1 MAPPHMNP
9 FMAPPHM
16 NPYMAPPHM
25 NPMPQ
30 ADPHQQMML
39 QQIQKM
45 AEQIEKENSK
55 LMGHLS
61 GEEIPISN
69 NKNGSRSMGPNTS
82 PIKKTA
88 KLTRLEMQHEEE
100 IRLMELEMEK
110 IKKKQELEEVKA
122 AVAAERAERLAN
134 EEHSRLVNEQK
145 QQLQQI
151 KLKQA
156 LLKEERILQNQ
167 TEKSGMSSKGTA
179 STKTPSTSSNAGIRE
194 ESQVGLKTPVD
205 INLIKGV
212 AILSDGILLAKEKVE
227 GDVFRLAVGFY
238 DAKGSSLGK
247 VLACPWTNWKS
258 TDDARLL
265 PTDLVTHGPEI
276 PYKRTM
282 KQTDRG
288 LVSGVKFMVEVQT
301 KADNGS
307 PRSLGWGHL
316 SFVSEDNGNLALMNG
331 LWRVP
336 IRIGIPD
343 VKMDPTTPLSP
354 SNPIFG
360 WILLRILDDN
370 DSSLAVSWTIDNSSL
385 KSSKDILDNYSSI
398 IQDISESSPIKSSR
412 ASVPSLVDIASI
424 KNLVDHKLSGKKE
437 EPMSA
442 KQPASARPASGGGVS
457 ARPSESA
464 RPQSASRGGA
474 QAPMLSPIPD
484 DYDGQDL
491 EDEGD
496 DEVVNDRKVSSD
508 VPWKLGTP
516 TQVTDQKY
524 QRGDGVDL
532 YIDGAMFLPDNVSVS
547 RVVLK
552 IVTAEKENVGNVFEG
567 YSKVSGSAISPSYNL
582 KAEIRVPVLNT
593 TAICLMRIDTLDSN
607 SMQPCSVGYAVLK
620 LFTTKEKKQP
630 TASND
635 SNALLN
641 VGLFQLPIYGGRV
654 PNLPVFDENM
664 LNSLPKIPCATLLVR
679 IYDAPKSA
687 DGMSTL
693 NKEDFSPEESIRLGL
708 DKPAPI
714 YSTGAYDGS
723 LCEPTA
729 LEKFAYKAKEYT
741 NNDTVEAILRQGMSA
756 SNRTDFPVKPDSSN
770 DAEMKD
776 WCKKLLPTQGNIIII
791 MKNYYYY
798 YYYYYYKIK

>member
-1 MAPPHMNP
+1 
-9 FMAPPHM
+9 MAPPHM
-16 NPYMAPPHM
+16 NPYMAPPHLNPYMPPHM
-25 NPMPQ
+25 NPLAQ

-61 GEEIPISN
+61 GEEIPAS
-69 NKNGSRSMGPNTS
+69 KTGGRSLGPNTS

-156 LLKEERILQNQ
+156 VLKEERILQSQ
-167 TEKSGMSSKGTA
+167 TEKSGVSTKGTA
-179 STKTPSTSSNAGIRE
+179 STKTSMNSGNVGIRE
-194 ESQVGLKTPVD
+194 DAQVGTKTPVD
-205 INLIKGV
+205 ISLIKGA
-212 AILSDGILLAKEKVE
+212 AIISDGILLAKEKVE
-227 GDVFRLAVGFY
+227 GDNFRLAVGFY
-238 DAKGSSLGK
+238 DAKGSSLSK

-265 PTDLVTHGPEI
+265 PTDLVTHGPDI

-282 KQTDRG
+282 KQTDKG
-288 LVSGVKFMVEVQT
+288 LVSGVRCMVEVQIKT
-301 KADNGS
+301 ENGS
-307 PRSLGWGHL
+307 TRSLGWGHL
-316 SFVSEDNGNLALMNG
+316 SFISEDNGNLVLLNG

-343 VKMDPTTPLSP
+343 VKMDPTTPLAP
-354 SNPIFG
+354 SNPVLG
-360 WILLRILDDN
+360 WILLRVLDDN

-385 KSSKDILDNYSSI
+385 KSSKDILDNYISI
-398 IQDISESSPIKSSR
+398 IQEISSDLSPVKSSR
-412 ASVPSLVDIASI
+412 SSVPNFSDIANLKSLVDS
-424 KNLVDHKLSGKKE
+424 KVSSRKDEL
-437 EPMSA
+437 MSV
-442 KQPASARPASGGGVS
+442 KQPASARPPSGGGI
-457 ARPSESA
+457 SA
-464 RPQSASRGGA
+464 RPQSERGGA
-474 QAPMLSPIPD
+474 QPQPMLSPIAD
-484 DYDGQDL
+484 DDDDDDAQE

-496 DEVVNDRKVSSD
+496 DDVVTDQKGSSD

-516 TQVTDQKY
+516 TQLSEQKY
-524 QRGDGVDL
+524 QRGDGVDI
-532 YIDGAMFLPDNVSVS
+532 YIDGAMYLPDNVSAT

-552 IVTAEKENVGNVFEG
+552 IVTAEKENIGNVFEG
-567 YSKVSGSAISPSYNL
+567 YSKVSGSAISPSYNM
-582 KAEIRVPVLNT
+582 KAELRVPVLNT
-593 TAICLMRIDTLDSN
+593 TATCLLRIDTLETSN
-607 SMQPCSVGYAVLK
+607 DMKPVSIGYAVLK

-641 VGLFQLPIYGGRV
+641 GGLFQLPIYGGKP
-654 PNLPVFDENM
+654 PNLQAFDENM
-664 LNSLPKIPCATLLVR
+664 FNSLPKIPCASLLIR

-687 DGMSTL
+687 DGMSTF
-693 NKEDFSPEESIRLGL
+693 NKEDFSPEEALRLGL

-714 YSTGAYDGS
+714 YNTGAYDGS
-723 LCEPTA
+723 KCEPTA
-729 LEKFAYKAKEYT
+729 LEKFAFKAKEYT
-741 NNDTVEAILRQGMSA
+741 NNDTVEAILRQGISA
-756 SNRTDFPVKPDSSN
+756 SSRKDFPLKPDSSN
-770 DAEMKD
+770 DAEMKE
-776 WCKKLLPTQGNIIII
+776 WIKKLFPGHGSILFLLL
-791 MKNYYYY
+791 YYYRY
-798 YYYYYYKIK
+798 YYRCYSYYN